1 MQTKTKIQTKILP
14 RAKSLLGKGQIYLPK
29 EGFKKAYSW
38 AEGVVTARQV
48 EKVGFGGRGEV
59 LIFMF
64 RTFQIEELNSFS

>member
-1 MQTKTKIQTKILP
+1 MLP

-48 EKVGFGGRGEV
+48 EKVGMGDCRGV
-59 LIFMF
+59 FIYVF